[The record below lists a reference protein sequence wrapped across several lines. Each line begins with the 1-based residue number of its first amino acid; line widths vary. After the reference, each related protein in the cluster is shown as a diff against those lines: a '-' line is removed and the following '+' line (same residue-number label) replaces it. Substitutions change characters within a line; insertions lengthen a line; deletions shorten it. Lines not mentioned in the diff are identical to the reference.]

1 MIVFYIILFLILSA
15 IFSGSEI
22 AFVSANKIGIELKK
36 EKGQR
41 KGKVLAGFYQRP
53 EYFISA
59 MLIGNNLALV
69 VYTSLMERLLVPPLE
84 GIGSVGSYLLIT
96 LISTAIVLV
105 FGEFLPKTI
114 FRIFAND
121 LLYFFT
127 YLLKLFQALFYPFSA
142 LVNKL
147 SEWIIRVFTRA
158 PVEKTQAALTRI
170 DLEHFI
176 VDTVGTNEDPI
187 ETDIFKNALHL
198 KQTRIKEIMVPRT
211 EIQSIDVSADI
222 QELIDLFD
230 SSKHSRIIV
239 YDEDIDNI
247 LGYIHHQ
254 QLLKNPKSLR
264 RIVLEIPVV
273 PETMNIQALMLKL
286 IKESQTIAWVVDEFG
301 GTAGIITLEDI
312 LEEIFGEIDDEHDEE
327 DYIEEQLSENEFLF
341 SGRLE
346 IDYLN
351 DKYEAIDFPEGD
363 YSTLSGYLIMT
374 TGHIPRQDEEIEL
387 EGYHFVMAKV
397 DEKKI
402 ELVRVIKLKED

>member
-1 MIVFYIILFLILSA
+1 MILFYIILFLLLSA

-36 EKGQR
+36 EKGLR
-41 KGKVLAGFYQRP
+41 KGRVLGGFYRKP

-69 VYTSLMERLLVPPLE
+69 VYTSLMEQLLIPPLQS
-84 GIGSVGSYLLIT
+84 IGGVASYLVIT
-96 LISTAIVLV
+96 LLSTAIVLV

-127 YLLKLFQALFYPFSA
+127 YILKVFQVLFYPFSA

-147 SEWIIRVFTRA
+147 SEWIIRVFTKA
-158 PVEKTQAALTRI
+158 PVEKTQAALTRF

-176 VDTVGTNEDPI
+176 ADSAGTNDEPI

-230 SSKHSRIIV
+230 TSKHSRIIV

-264 RIVLEIPVV
+264 RLVLEIPVV
-273 PETMNIQALMLKL
+273 PETMNIQALLLKL

-327 DYIEEQLSENEFLF
+327 EHIEEQLSDHEWLF

-351 DKYEAIDFPEGD
+351 EKYAAIDFPEGD

-374 TGHIPRQDEEIEL
+374 TGHIPHQDEEIEL
-387 EGYHFVMAKV
+387 EGYKFIMAKV

-402 ELVRVIKLKED
+402 ELVRVLKQEED